1 MCYNRQL
8 QALQAGQA
16 GQKRQGAGT
25 ICNGGLGCTELAI
38 GDDNI
43 VESLRVRIKGQK
55 SKADV
60 TVEIYYRPP
69 CQDDNTDELF
79 FNDTSRSATLVL
91 MSDFNLADISW
102 EYCTADTNVQEIPK
116 TP

>member
-8 QALQAGQA
+8 QALQTGQA

-25 ICNGGLGCTELAI
+25 ICNGGLGCTELAV

-43 VESLRVRIKGQK
+43 VESLRVRIKGQN

-60 TVEIYYRPP
+60 PVPDHPARMTTLMNYSLMTPLDQPP
-69 CQDDNTDELF
+69 L
-79 FNDTSRSATLVL
+79 SL
-91 MSDFNLADISW
+91 
-102 EYCTADTNVQEIPK
+102 
-116 TP
+116 